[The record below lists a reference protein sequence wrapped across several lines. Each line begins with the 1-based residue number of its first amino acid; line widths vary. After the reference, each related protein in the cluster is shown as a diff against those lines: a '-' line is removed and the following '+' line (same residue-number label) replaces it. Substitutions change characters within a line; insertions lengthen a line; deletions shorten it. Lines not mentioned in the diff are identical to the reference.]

1 MHSVLSFIWHIYFF
15 AFRVYHIFRNLTR
28 FYFSVTIGEK
38 YEDPYYSFKV
48 VMWYLKNNKW
58 YNFLYV
64 FMVKESAEIVIF
76 VIKGQLL
83 PQRSPKG
90 HLRSF
95 LVIFFGFSAL
105 FWYFEKFQT
114 HFWWYI
120 CILHDLLFLKR
131 YSYYVLDHSLIL
143 YEFS

>member
-1 MHSVLSFIWHIYFF
+1 MWQSQKRNHIQYMNVFGFIFHMTFF
-15 AFRVYHIFRNLTR
+15 LHFVIATFSEILPDFFRL
-28 FYFSVTIGEK
+28 TIGEK

-95 LVIFFGFSAL
+95 SANFSGLAPYFGILKNSKLISDDIFAFYMIFS
-105 FWYFEKFQT
+105 F
-114 HFWWYI
+114 
-120 CILHDLLFLKR
+120 
-131 YSYYVLDHSLIL
+131 
-143 YEFS
+143 